1 MCEDF
6 LGYFESINFQ
16 VKLPRATFWET
27 FEELGL
33 FFIPAYGHTEPPPVL
48 LHIISVGRDDF
59 KNFKVP
65 SKMPNA
71 GRERWTEEGAEMKTP
86 KMLFMIEPKWGRGCR
101 GSGRFS
107 ARRGGGVLTIVTR
120 YGYTLK
126 GD

>member
-33 FFIPAYGHTEPPPVL
+33 FFIPAYGHTEPPVL

-107 ARRGGGVLTIVTR
+107 ARRGGGTDNCDQIWLYFER
-120 YGYTLK
+120 
-126 GD
+126 